1 MYGSQDKLWVVP
13 RNRRPQ
19 DREEKRSEIVAAA
32 ERLFTEDGYDRTSM
46 ANIAT
51 AARVTPTTIYWYFED
66 KDELLIAVLDHVLA
80 AALDQYVAVADQ
92 EIGEQMLWVL
102 HRLERF
108 RKLVTVVHS
117 RTAVS
122 AGIDAWHNGFHQLVE
137 TLLADGL
144 RQAGVP
150 ETDVA
155 AMTTIGVFVVE
166 GLLTHQHDES
176 EKRAL
181 IELVTRDR
189 LGQAPAK

>member
-1 MYGSQDKLWVVP
+1 MP

-19 DREEKRSEIVAAA
+19 DRQEKRAEIVAAA

-46 ANIAT
+46 AHISAS
-51 AARVTPTTIYWYFED
+51 AGVTPTTIYWYFED

-80 AALDQYVAVADQ
+80 AALGQYVAVADQ
-92 EIGEQMLWVL
+92 ELGERVLWVL
-102 HRLERF
+102 QRLERF

-117 RTAVS
+117 RTAIS
-122 AGIDAWHNGFHQLVE
+122 AGIEAWHTGFHQLVE

-144 RQAGVP
+144 RHAGVP
-150 ETDVA
+150 EADVA

-189 LGQAPAK
+189 LGQAPAE